1 MAMKGHAE
9 FPELDHAIDAH
20 ARAIVAGDLSAARA
34 FLSSSAESSAKE
46 AHDAFVSKIARDSI
60 KEFVK
65 LGRARIGMQ
74 HMSKIR
80 FLTGDEP
87 LLMVNR
93 WREENG
99 AWHIAESEDLSGK
112 RSAWS
117 DIEIPAALRRGA
129 NHHA

>member
-1 MAMKGHAE
+1 MKGHAE
-9 FPELDHAIDAH
+9 FPELDHAIEAH
-20 ARAIVAGDLSAARA
+20 ARAIVAGDRDAARA
-34 FLSSSAESSAKE
+34 FLSNTANIDSHE
-46 AHDAFVSKIARDSI
+46 AFAAKIASGSI

-87 LLMVNR
+87 LVMVNR

-99 AWHIAESEDLSGK
+99 AWCIADSEDLSGK

-129 NHHA
+129 NNHA

>member
-1 MAMKGHAE
+1 MKGHAE
-9 FPELDHAIDAH
+9 FPELDRAIEAH
-20 ARAIVAGDLSAARA
+20 ARAIAAGDLQAAKA
-34 FLSSSAESSAKE
+34 FLSRSANDSLNQ
-46 AHDAFVSKIARDSI
+46 FVSKIARGTI

-80 FLTGDEP
+80 FLTDGEP

-99 AWHIAESEDLSGK
+99 AWRIADSEDLSGK
-112 RSAWS
+112 RSPWS
-117 DIEIPAALRRGA
+117 DIEVPTALRSA
-129 NHHA
+129 NSAGRAN